1 MDTIE
6 EIQREK
12 QMISEG
18 RDRYVKRS
26 EMITTTSIQNNPQ
39 KLISEVQ
46 SLVAKDLKKTIDD
59 SKNKG
64 VGQPTSWLKHLLDV
78 DVDIISYVGLVSMFD
93 AVGRNQTLT
102 RALST
107 IGQKIE
113 MEVFNMKL
121 KAYDKKLAKRIET
134 KVVKDHSSER
144 HRIKAA
150 KSIAVKAGFEY
161 EKWDDKL
168 RVIVGTPILNS
179 ILRVS
184 GIFDIWETTIKAKTL
199 KKIGL
204 LPHASMR
211 LADLDFDESWTSPL
225 FAPMTVKPR
234 DWASFDTGCY
244 LDEALS
250 NQVKLIK
257 GYVPSA
263 SVRAVE
269 QGFEDGSIQPSIDA
283 LNAVQRTP
291 MKLNKTI
298 VEAVEWCW
306 STDKVLSKFPLKAYI
321 PIPERINDF
330 DDLTPEQKKAIRIK
344 NRNIVIKN
352 RQIDGARSVMVQD
365 LKVANELM
373 EYDQFYLPHNFCHRG
388 RIYPIPHFSHHRD
401 EHIKAMFEFAN
412 EKKVDEKAFY
422 WIAIQV
428 ANTGDFDK
436 VSKKPMLDRIKWV
449 NDNAEMIIKVAQDYK
464 STFDY
469 WSKADK
475 PFCFLAA
482 CQAYFKYLVEG
493 VGSTSGLPIS
503 LDGSNSGIQ
512 HYSAASLQEHD
523 GALVNLVPNTEPQ
536 DVYQSVA
543 DVVNKIFLEAA
554 KDEDMARAWLK
565 FGVNRK
571 LVKRNVMTFGYSS
584 EVYGFKDQIIEDTM
598 RPLADDVLA
607 GKYDQHPFGDDQ
619 GFAAANFLAKAN
631 WKAVNQVITGAS
643 EGMKF
648 FKTLA
653 RLLAH
658 ENKHMRWT
666 TPVGF
671 PVIQAYSKFSTK
683 EIKVYLYDRTLFKNV
698 RSQISLRDK
707 PIRGVDKAKSASAI
721 APNVIH
727 SMDAAHLLLT
737 VLNGLQVKIQDYFLI
752 HDSFATTPADTQKLY
767 EIIRKSFI
775 EIYSDY
781 CLYQS
786 VLDYNIDQFT
796 DLSKVELPSI
806 PTKGKLVLQDI
817 KDSRYCFC

>member
-1 MDTIE
+1 
-6 EIQREK
+6 
-12 QMISEG
+12 MISEG

-26 EMITTTSIQNNPQ
+26 EKITTTSIQNNPQ

-46 SLVAKDLKKTIDD
+46 TIVAKDLKKTIDE

-64 VGQPTSWLKHLLDV
+64 VGQPTSWLKYLVDV

-102 RALST
+102 RAVST

-113 MEVFNMKL
+113 MEVFNIKL
-121 KAYDKKLAKRIET
+121 KNFNKKLANRIET
-134 KVVKDHSSER
+134 KVTKDHSSER

-150 KSIAVKAGFEY
+150 KSIATKAGFEY
-161 EKWDDKL
+161 EKWDDKR
-168 RVIVGTPILNS
+168 RVIVGTPVLNS

-184 GIFDIWETTIKAKTL
+184 GIFDVWQTTIKNKTL

-204 LPHASMR
+204 LPDASLR
-211 LADLDFDESWTSPL
+211 LAELDFDESWSSPL
-225 FAPMTVKPR
+225 FAPMTVKPK
-234 DWASFDTGCY
+234 DWTSFNTGCY
-244 LDEALS
+244 IDEALS
-250 NQVKLIK
+250 QQVKLVK
-257 GYVPSA
+257 GYVPNA
-263 SVRAVE
+263 HIKAIER
-269 QGFEDGSIQPSIDA
+269 GFDNGSIQPSIDA

-306 STDKVLSKFPLKAYI
+306 TNDKSMGKFPTRAYIETPDKV
-321 PIPERINDF
+321 EDF
-330 DDLTPEQKKAIRIK
+330 DSLSDEEKKGIRIK
-344 NRNIVIKN
+344 NKNIVVKN
-352 RQIDGARSVMVQD
+352 RQIDGQRSVMLQD
-365 LKVANELM
+365 LKVAKELM

-412 EKKVDEKAFY
+412 EKKVDDKAFY

-436 VSKKPMLDRIKWV
+436 VSKKPMIDRIQWV
-449 NDNAEMIIKVAQDYK
+449 NDNADMIIAVAQDYK

-469 WSKADK
+469 WSQADK

-482 CQAYFKYLVEG
+482 CQAYFKFLVEG
-493 VGSTSGLPIS
+493 EGSTSGLPIS

-512 HYSAASLQEHD
+512 HYSAASRQEKD
-523 GALVNLVPNTEPQ
+523 GALVNLVPNTKPQ
-536 DVYQSVA
+536 DIYQEVA
-543 DVVNKIFLEAA
+543 DAVNKLFQNQS
-554 KDEDMARAWLK
+554 KDEELARAWLK

-584 EVYGFKDQIIEDTM
+584 EVYGFKDQIMEDTM

-607 GKYDQHPFGDDQ
+607 GKYDKHPFGDDQ
-619 GFAAANFLAKAN
+619 GFAAANYLAKAN
-631 WKAVNQVITGAS
+631 WKAVNEVITGAS

-658 ENKHMRWT
+658 ENKHMRWI

-671 PVIQAYSKFSTK
+671 PVVQSYTKFTTK

-707 PIRGVDKAKSASAI
+707 PLRTVDKAKSASAVS
-721 APNVIH
+721 PNVIH

-737 VLNGLQVKIQDYFLI
+737 VLNGLQKNIQEYFLI
-752 HDSFATTPADTQKLY
+752 HDSFATTAADTQKLY
-767 EIIRKSFI
+767 GIIRSSFI
-775 EIYSDY
+775 EIYDNF
-781 CLYQS
+781 CLYQT
-786 VLDYNIDQFT
+786 VLDHNIKQFE
-796 DLSKVELPSI
+796 DASKVDIPSI
-806 PTKGKLVLQDI
+806 PKKGKLVLNDI

>member
-1 MDTIE
+1 VSTIRE
-6 EIQREK
+6 LQRER
-12 QMISEG
+12 QMITEG

-26 EMITTTSIQNNPQ
+26 EKITTTSIQNNPQ

-46 SLVAKDLKKTIDD
+46 SLVSKDLKKTIDD
-59 SKNKG
+59 VSKG
-64 VGQPTSWLKHLLDV
+64 GSARHPSWYNDLKTI
-78 DVDIISYVGLVSMFD
+78 DVDIVSYVGLVSMFD

-102 RALST
+102 RAVST

-113 MEVFNMKL
+113 MEVFNIEL
-121 KAYDKKLAKRIET
+121 KQFNKKLANRIET
-134 KVVKDHSSER
+134 KVTQDHSSER

-150 KSIAVKAGFEY
+150 KSIAAKAGFEY
-161 EKWDDKL
+161 EKWDDKR

-184 GIFDIWETTIKAKTL
+184 GIFDVWQTTIKNRTL

-204 LPHASMR
+204 LPEASLR
-211 LADLDFDESWTSPL
+211 LSELDFDESWSSPL
-225 FAPMTVKPR
+225 FAPMTVKPK
-234 DWASFDTGCY
+234 DWTSFDTGCY
-244 LDEALS
+244 IDEALS
-250 NQVKLIK
+250 QQVKLVK
-257 GYVPSA
+257 GYVA
-263 SVRAVE
+263 NAHIKAIE
-269 QGFEDGSIQPSIDA
+269 HGFEKGSIQPSIDA

-291 MKLNKTI
+291 MKLNEII

-306 STDKVLSKFPLKAYI
+306 VNDKSMGKFPTRAYIEKPDKVD
-321 PIPERINDF
+321 DF
-330 DDLTPEQKKAIRIK
+330 DSLTAEQKKGIRIK
-344 NRNIVIKN
+344 NKNIVVKN
-352 RQIDGARSVMVQD
+352 RQIDGQRSVMVQD
-365 LKVANELM
+365 LKVAKELM

-412 EKKVDEKAFY
+412 EKKVDDKAFY

-449 NDNAEMIIKVAQDYK
+449 NDNAEMIIEVAQDYK

-469 WSKADK
+469 WSQADK
-475 PFCFLAA
+475 PFSFLAA
-482 CQAYFKYLVEG
+482 CQAYFNYLVEG
-493 VGSTSGLPIS
+493 EGSTSGLPIS

-512 HYSAASLQEHD
+512 HYSAASKQERD
-523 GALVNLVPNTEPQ
+523 GSLVNLVPNSMPQ
-536 DVYQSVA
+536 DVYQEVA
-543 DVVNKIFLEAA
+543 DAVSKVFTSSDDK
-554 KDEDMARAWLK
+554 MARDWLK

-619 GFAAANFLAKAN
+619 GFTAANYLAKAN

-671 PVIQAYSKFSTK
+671 PVVQSYTKFTTK

-707 PIRGVDKAKSASAI
+707 PLRTVDKAKSASAVS
-721 APNVIH
+721 PNVIH

-737 VLNGLQVKIQDYFLI
+737 VLNGLQRNIQDYFLI
-752 HDSFATTPADTQKLY
+752 HDSFATTAADTQKLY
-767 EIIRKSFI
+767 EIIRSSFI
-775 EIYSDY
+775 EIYDNF
-781 CLYQS
+781 CLYQT
-786 VLDYNIDQFT
+786 VLNYNIKQFE
-796 DLSKVELPSI
+796 DASKVDLPSI
-806 PTKGKLVLQDI
+806 PKKGKLVLSDI